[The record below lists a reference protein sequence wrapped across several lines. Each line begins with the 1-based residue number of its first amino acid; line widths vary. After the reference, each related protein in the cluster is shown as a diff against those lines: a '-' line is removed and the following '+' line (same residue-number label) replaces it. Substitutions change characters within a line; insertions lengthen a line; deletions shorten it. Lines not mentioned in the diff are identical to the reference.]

1 MITLFIIAILLM
13 VLYIGITIWKKK
25 ELPKS
30 ISHMVYDLP
39 KGGWRWLWTIWLW
52 SVVICVAPSLIEALS
67 GSSFQFVGFLTIA
80 SLLFIGAMPLFD
92 TDHLKWHN
100 ALAITGGI
108 GSQICTILICPWW
121 MLLWVIMIVFMGGAF
136 CAFNDNKGCYRF
148 IDGKGIFITEILCST
163 TVIAAIITHFL

>member
-1 MITLFIIAILLM
+1 MITLLIIAILLM
-13 VLYIGITIWKKK
+13 VIYIGITIWKKK

-52 SVVICVAPSLIEALS
+52 SVVMCVAPSLIEALS

-80 SLLFIGAMPLFD
+80 SLLFIGALPLFD

-100 ALAITGGI
+100 TLAIAGGI
-108 GSQICTILICPWW
+108 GSQICTIRICPWW
-121 MLLWVIMIVFMGGAF
+121 MLLWFVMIILMGGAF
-136 CAFNDNKGCYRF
+136 CAFKDNKGYYRI

>member
-1 MITLFIIAILLM
+1 MITLLIIAILLM

-52 SVVICVAPSLIEALS
+52 SVVICAAPSLIEALS

-80 SLLFIGAMPLFD
+80 SLLFIGALPLFD

-100 ALAITGGI
+100 ALAIAGGI

-121 MLLWVIMIVFMGGAF
+121 MLLWVIMIVLMGGAF
-136 CAFNDNKGCYRF
+136 CAFNDNKGYYRF

>member
-1 MITLFIIAILLM
+1 MITLLIIAILLM

-80 SLLFIGAMPLFD
+80 SLLFVGAIPLFD
-92 TDHLKWHN
+92 TDHIKWHN
-100 ALAITGGI
+100 FLAISGGI
-108 GSQICTILICPWW
+108 LTQVCTIKICPWW
-121 MLLWVIMIVFMGGAF
+121 MLLWFVMIILMGGAF
-136 CAFNDNKGCYRF
+136 CAFKDNKGYYRI

-163 TVIAAIITHFL
+163 TIIVAIITHFL

>member
-1 MITLFIIAILLM
+1 MITLLIIAILLM

-52 SVVICVAPSLIEALS
+52 SVVICAAPSLIEALS

-80 SLLFIGAMPLFD
+80 SLLFIGALPLFD

-100 ALAITGGI
+100 TLAIAGGI

-121 MLLWVIMIVFMGGAF
+121 MLLWVIMIVLMGGAF
-136 CAFNDNKGCYRF
+136 CAFNDNKGYYRF

>member
-52 SVVICVAPSLIEALS
+52 SVVICAAPSLIEALS

-80 SLLFIGAMPLFD
+80 SLIFIGAMPLFD

-100 ALAITGGI
+100 TLAIAGGI

-121 MLLWVIMIVFMGGAF
+121 MLLWIIMIVFMGGAF

-148 IDGKGIFITEILCST
+148 IDGKGIFITEILCSA

>member
-1 MITLFIIAILLM
+1 MITLLIISILLM

-52 SVVICVAPSLIEALS
+52 SVVICAAPSLIEALS
-67 GSSFQFVGFLTIA
+67 GSSFPIA
-80 SLLFIGAMPLFD
+80 SLLFIGALPLFD

-100 ALAITGGI
+100 ILAIAGGI
-108 GSQICTILICPWW
+108 GSQVCTILICPWW
-121 MLLWVIMIVFMGGAF
+121 MLLWVIMIVLMGGAF

>member
-1 MITLFIIAILLM
+1 MITLLIIAILLM
-13 VLYIGITIWKKK
+13 VIYIGITIWKKK

-80 SLLFIGAMPLFD
+80 SLLFIGALPLFD

-100 ALAITGGI
+100 TLAIAGGI

-121 MLLWVIMIVFMGGAF
+121 MFLWFIMVVLMGGAF

-163 TVIAAIITHFL
+163 TAIAAIITHFL

>member
-1 MITLFIIAILLM
+1 MITLLIIAILLM

-80 SLLFIGAMPLFD
+80 SLLFIGALPLFD

-100 ALAITGGI
+100 TLAIAGGI
-108 GSQICTILICPWW
+108 GSQICTILIYPWW
-121 MLLWVIMIVFMGGAF
+121 MLLWVIMIVLMGGAF
-136 CAFNDNKGCYRF
+136 RAFNDNKGCYRF

-163 TVIAAIITHFL
+163 TAIAAIITHFL

>member
-1 MITLFIIAILLM
+1 MITLLIIAILLM
-13 VLYIGITIWKKK
+13 VIYIGITIWKKK

-52 SVVICVAPSLIEALS
+52 SVVICAAPSLIEALS

-80 SLLFIGAMPLFD
+80 SLLFIGALPLFD

-100 ALAITGGI
+100 TLAIAGGI

-121 MLLWVIMIVFMGGAF
+121 MLLWVIMIVLMGGAF
-136 CAFNDNKGCYRF
+136 CAFNDNKGYYRF

>member
-1 MITLFIIAILLM
+1 MITLLIIAILLM
-13 VLYIGITIWKKK
+13 VIYIGITIWKKK

-80 SLLFIGAMPLFD
+80 SLLFIGALPLFD

-100 ALAITGGI
+100 ALAIAGGI
-108 GSQICTILICPWW
+108 GSQVCTILICPWW
-121 MLLWVIMIVFMGGAF
+121 MLLWFIMIALMGGAF

>member
-1 MITLFIIAILLM
+1 MITLLIIAILLM

-80 SLLFIGAMPLFD
+80 SLLFIGALPLFD

-100 ALAITGGI
+100 TLAIAGGI

-121 MLLWVIMIVFMGGAF
+121 MLLWFIMIALMGGAF